1 MRAEPITLRLAR
13 QLVAVW
19 AQPLPG
25 PVLDTAKRLMADT
38 LLVAAAGR
46 ASPLAGDL
54 QSVLPGAGG
63 PCRAWFD
70 TAGSGMGPAEAAF
83 INTYHAVLLGY
94 GSINAKAHADA
105 VCLPAAWAVAEQR
118 GSSGAQLVQA
128 FVLASEVVGRLSHS
142 ASSRSA
148 GWSHTAIYGG
158 MGAAVAAGLLL
169 DLPAEQLAHAMA
181 LAMGQAAG
189 TQQASLE
196 SAPSRRL
203 QPAFAARNGVFAAQ
217 LAAAGAVGPSQAME
231 GKFGLRA
238 LYESGDDK
246 QLSGGLGE
254 QWRLLDTCLKPYP
267 ISACSQAAVEA
278 LLHLQRSHGCG
289 EEDILEIVAYV
300 SGFMFRYVGAEF
312 SLDGDLEMLAQFN
325 LRYHLASAIL
335 RGPITLAHLRP
346 AALADAQVARVMRKV
361 HLRVDP
367 RNKSDF
373 APVTVS
379 FTLRDGSVL
388 DYVQPHVPGSR
399 QQPMST
405 SAWALK
411 AEQCGVEGGIDGAAL
426 VGLVGD
432 LDRHASV
439 RGLLHGL
446 LRG

>member
-1 MRAEPITLRLAR
+1 MRGEPVTLRLAR
-13 QLVAVW
+13 QLVALQ
-19 AQPLPG
+19 AQPLPL
-25 PVLDTAKRLMADT
+25 PVLDTARRLIADT
-38 LLVAAAGR
+38 LLVAAAGQ
-46 ASPLAGDL
+46 ASPLAGDIR
-54 QSVLPGAGG
+54 SVLQAAGG
-63 PCRAWFD
+63 PCQGWFD
-70 TAGSGMGPAEAAF
+70 VAGIGMSPLDAAF
-83 INTYHAVLLGY
+83 INSYHAALLGY

-105 VCLPAAWAVAEQR
+105 VCLPAAWAVAEQL
-118 GSSGAQLVQA
+118 GSSGAQLTQA
-128 FVLASEVVGRLSHS
+128 FVLASEVVGRLSHG

-158 MGAAVAAGLLL
+158 IGAAVAAGLLL
-169 DLPAEQLAHAMA
+169 ELPAEQLAHAMA

-238 LYESGDDK
+238 LYEAGDDK
-246 QLSGGLGE
+246 QLFEGLG
-254 QWRLLDTCLKPYP
+254 QDWRLLDTCLKPYP

-278 LLHLQRSHGCG
+278 LLHLQRTHGCG

-312 SLDGDLEMLAQFN
+312 SLEGDLEMLAQFN

-335 RGPITLAHLRP
+335 RGPTTLAHLRP

-379 FTLRDGSVL
+379 FTLRDGSML
-388 DYVQPHVPGSR
+388 DYVQEQVPGSR
-399 QQPMST
+399 QQPIS
-405 SAWALK
+405 SAAWALK
-411 AEQCGVEGGIDGAAL
+411 AKQCGVEGGIDGAAL
-426 VGLVGD
+426 VRLLDGL
-432 LDRHASV
+432 AAQPSV
-439 RGLLHGL
+439 RGLL
-446 LRG
+446 RG